1 MLRLLLVG
9 EQRMFVE
16 ALSQYLCTEPDLWVA
31 DSADRADAELV
42 ERISRA
48 RPEVMVID
56 LAVLGDRVHEALR
69 RLDESCPPVRIVV
82 LASTAS
88 PELAVEAARAGTA
101 AWLPKERGVTELVG
115 IIRDVARGN
124 AWYPPEVLG
133 TVLRALRQDIR
144 LADTR
149 NDDPLAALSQR
160 EREVLAAMAEGK
172 RGWQIAAELFI
183 SVQTVRKHTRGILTK
198 LNVHSQLEAVMLARS
213 AGSLPEPS
221 GATVRALP
229 RKTV

>member
-31 DSADRADAELV
+31 DSADRADAELA
-42 ERISRA
+42 ERIRKA
-48 RPEVMVID
+48 RPDVMVVD
-56 LAVLGDRVHEALR
+56 LAVLGDRVHEVLR
-69 RLDESCPPVRIVV
+69 RLDESCPSVRIVV
-82 LASTAS
+82 LASTVS

-101 AWLPKERGVTELVG
+101 AWLPKERGVTELVE
-115 IIRDVARGN
+115 IIRDAARGN

-133 TVLRALRQDIR
+133 TVLHALRQDVR
-144 LADTR
+144 LASTR
-149 NDDPLAALSQR
+149 DDPLAALSER

-183 SVQTVRKHTRGILTK
+183 SVQTVRKHTRGVLTK